1 MTVPTDIDQL
11 DLLLRRMVG
20 PDADFRSD
28 QRRAI
33 EAVTSPRA
41 RVLVVQRTGW
51 GKSLVY
57 WIATRVLRDRG
68 EGPTV
73 IISPLLA
80 LMRNQIAAAA
90 RIGLRAVTVNSSNR
104 DAWPDIRA
112 ALANDEVDVLLVSPE
127 RLADEGFMRDTL
139 PSIARSIGLL
149 VVDEVHC
156 ISDWGHDFRPDYRRI
171 GGILDALPPRTPVL
185 GTTATANRR
194 VITDIEAQLGEATV
208 TIDGPLRRDSLRLG
222 AHVIDDP
229 AERMA
234 WLSQHIPRLR
244 GSGIVYCLTVDDT
257 ERVAAFLRQRGID
270 ARAYSARLSEDE
282 REALEHGLL
291 GDEFKVLVA
300 TVALGMGFDKPN
312 LGFVIHYQRPGS
324 AITYYQQVGRAGRG
338 VDDAYGILLSGREDD
353 EIARYFI
360 HSAFPPV
367 ADIQAVIREL
377 GSGRQRTLGE
387 LTAATKLHRKRVE
400 TIVRSLHVDGV
411 VARDKD
417 RYSLTGEP
425 WQEGVDRIARVIAMR
440 EAELAQ
446 MQAYVEHDGCLMA
459 FLARAL
465 DDPNAAPCGRCAPET
480 GGFKWT
486 TVDPQERRLA
496 AAFLGSGPT
505 RKAAKPTKPRAKATK
520 TARPKATTKLRHASG
535 RRRKAA

>member
-1 MTVPTDIDQL
+1 VTVDATDRL
-11 DLLLRRMVG
+11 GALLHQMVG
-20 PDADFRSD
+20 PGTTFRTD

-33 EAVTSPRA
+33 EAVTIDGA

-57 WIATRVLRDRG
+57 WIATRILRDRG

-90 RIGLRAVTVNSSNR
+90 RIGLRAVTVNSGNR
-104 DAWPDIRA
+104 DAWPEIRA
-112 ALANDEVDVLLVSPE
+112 ALASDEVDVLLISPE

-139 PSIARSIGLL
+139 PSIAGEIGLF

-171 GGILDALPPRTPVL
+171 GAILDALPARTPVL

-194 VITDIEAQLGEATV
+194 VITDIEAQLGAATV

-222 AHVIDDP
+222 THVIDDP

-234 WLSQHIPRLR
+234 WLSQYIPKIR
-244 GSGIVYCLTVDDT
+244 GAGIVYCLTVDDT

-270 ARAYSARLSEDE
+270 ARAYSARLSESE
-282 REALEHGLL
+282 REALEQGLL
-291 GDEFKVLVA
+291 ADDFKVLVA

-367 ADIQAVIREL
+367 ADIRAVIDEL
-377 GSGRQRTLGE
+377 GSGRPRTLRE
-387 LTAATKLHRKRVE
+387 LTAVTKLHRKRVE
-400 TIVRSLHVDGV
+400 TIIRSLHVDGV

-417 RYSLTGEP
+417 RYSLTGDP

-446 MQAYVEHDGCLMA
+446 MQAYVDHDGCLMA
-459 FLARAL
+459 FLATAL

-480 GGFKWT
+480 GGFRWT
-486 TVDPQERRLA
+486 EVDHEERKVA
-496 AAFLGSGPT
+496 AAFLGSGAAK
-505 RKAAKPTKPRAKATK
+505 RKAAKAPAKPRTSRKPSAK
-520 TARPKATTKLRHASG
+520 
-535 RRRKAA
+535 RRAPTRRSRKAA